1 MPLKR
6 PTTARFTVAGTA
18 APLTAALP
26 LAERIHLA
34 LVSLSDGAPVFTGCD
49 SEGKP
54 LQGHGHAHI
63 LCECCPGEQEQGEIT
78 HVTVYAHM
86 GFGPREQA
94 ALHGLNRVWGPDGP
108 GVELALQGLGRP
120 EDFAGKSSLLAKSR
134 SWVSRTPFLPTRH
147 PKRTRAGV
155 AKRDGTGLQMGSPE
169 HDLLRLLEQAG
180 LPRPVMVEK
189 VAGTMLGGREMRWE
203 SFQCRRREGGGRRAG
218 ESSGFRILFPEA
230 VQGPVA
236 VGYASHFGMG
246 GFVGDGPKCIDL

>member
-1 MPLKR
+1 MTRVKNGSIEKIDSLPAWKKVIEEIRKHAICGLDMHTSG
-6 PTTARFTVAGTA
+6 PDA
-18 APLTAALP
+18 LTS
-26 LAERIHLA
+26 EVRQI
-34 LVSLSDGAPVFTGCD
+34 SLSTTNDHRRG
-49 SEGKP
+49 
-54 LQGHGHAHI
+54 
-63 LCECCPGEQEQGEIT
+63 EQGEIT
-78 HVTVYAHM
+78 HVIVYAHM

-94 ALHGLNRVWGPDGP
+94 ALQGLERVWGPDGP
-108 GVELALQGLGRP
+108 GVELALQGLGQS

-180 LPRPVMVEK
+180 LPRPMMVEK

-236 VGYASHFGMG
+236 VGAANHFGMG
-246 GFVGDGPKCIDL
+246 GFVGDGLKCIDL